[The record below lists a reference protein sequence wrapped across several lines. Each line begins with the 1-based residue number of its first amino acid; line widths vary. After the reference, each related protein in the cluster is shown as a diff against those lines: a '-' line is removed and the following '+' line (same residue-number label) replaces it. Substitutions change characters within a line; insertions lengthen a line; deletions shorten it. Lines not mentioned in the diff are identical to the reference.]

1 MRAIAASCAIVLA
14 VLPAVAMANPNR
26 DPSPGAERQAARVE
40 SGRRLFQR
48 CAGCHAVGPNAAN
61 GFGPQLNGVIGRKAG
76 SVPGYAYSPALR
88 ASTLVWDE
96 RTLAAFI
103 RDSDKVIP
111 GNKMRFFS
119 FMSEKQ
125 ALEIVA
131 FLAASAPPSGV
142 KAGASRP

>member
-1 MRAIAASCAIVLA
+1 MKLFATIVAIVLTA
-14 VLPAVAMANPNR
+14 LPMVASA
-26 DPSPGAERQAARVE
+26 DPQAARIE

-48 CAGCHAVGPNAAN
+48 CASCHTVGPGAVN
-61 GFGPQLNGVIGRKAG
+61 GFGPQLNGIVGRKAG
-76 SVPGYAYSPALR
+76 SAVGYAYSPALR
-88 ASTLVWDE
+88 ASRIVWDE

-103 RDSDKVIP
+103 RDSDKVVP

-131 FLAASAPPSGV
+131 FMAASTPPAGV
-142 KAGASRP
+142 RAGTARP